1 MEINA
6 RKLFILKH
14 GHFLKSDRLKALLAH
29 VVIFLFYFAR
39 SSTHDT
45 DRRHPLCL
53 PFQQT
58 ALHVSHKI
66 DLKLKEDTRCSV
78 APVV

>member
-29 VVIFLFYFAR
+29 VAFFDILLVAQLLLR
-39 SSTHDT
+39 
-45 DRRHPLCL
+45 
-53 PFQQT
+53 
-58 ALHVSHKI
+58 I
-66 DLKLKEDTRCSV
+66 DAIS
-78 APVV
+78 